1 MNLRLGKLELD
12 IVARKGGLVAVVEV
26 RTRGA
31 GAFQTALASVSAT
44 KQRNL
49 LRATDRLWRDH
60 LVGDARIERVRIDV
74 AAVSFADGQTRV
86 EYIAGAVVAGG

>member
-1 MNLRLGKLELD
+1 MNLRLGRLELD

-31 GAFQTALASVSAT
+31 GAFQTALASISAT

-49 LRATDRLWRDH
+49 LRAADRLWRDR
-60 LVGDARIERVRIDV
+60 LARDGDVERVRIDV
-74 AAVSFADGQTRV
+74 AAVSFVDGQTRV
-86 EYIAGAVVAGG
+86 EYVAGAIVADG